1 MTPLRTV
8 DEVYA
13 PKQNVIGA
21 LRLLFA
27 ALVVV
32 SHAAPLGFGAD
43 APLLRLSG
51 GQLDLGTL
59 SVYGFFVLSGF
70 LIAGSAR
77 RQRLRDYALAR
88 FLRIF
93 PGYWACLLLTALVLA
108 PLMWHARHGS
118 LDGLWSA
125 RTSPLG
131 YVGHNL
137 STHVNQY
144 GIGGMLLD
152 SPYGR
157 LVDADVLNGS
167 LWTLRYELVAYLV
180 VAVLAVVGALGRRR
194 WLTLAG
200 AGLLWLA
207 ALGLWVAGLADADLL
222 RRLPDV
228 PLPVLGPLEVEN
240 LVALLLV
247 FAVGTVAAVAPGR
260 FPLDRR
266 LAVLALVVAAV
277 TLVGGGFGPFG
288 APAFAYLVLWLS
300 ALRTPHLT
308 RVGVKVDV
316 SYGLYI
322 YAFPV
327 QQLLATSRLP
337 AAGRWVFVLVSL
349 VLSLLAGTASW
360 YAVERPFMR
369 LKQRRDRRLRAAAQ
383 AAVTDPV
390 DATPA
395 RATEP
400 A

>member
-1 MTPLRTV
+1 M
-8 DEVYA
+8 
-13 PKQNVIGA
+13 
-21 LRLLFA
+21 
-27 ALVVV
+27 
-32 SHAAPLGFGAD
+32 
-43 APLLRLSG
+43 
-51 GQLDLGTL
+51 
-59 SVYGFFVLSGF
+59 
-70 LIAGSAR
+70 
-77 RQRLRDYALAR
+77 
-88 FLRIF
+88 
-93 PGYWACLLLTALVLA
+93 
-108 PLMWHARHGS
+108 
-118 LDGLWSA
+118 
-125 RTSPLG
+125 
-131 YVGHNL
+131 
-137 STHVNQY
+137 
-144 GIGGMLLD
+144 
-152 SPYGR
+152 
-157 LVDADVLNGS
+157 
-167 LWTLRYELVAYLV
+167 
-180 VAVLAVVGALGRRR
+180 LAVVGALGRRR

-327 QQLLATSRLP
+327 QQPARHLAAARGRPLGVRAGEPGAVAARRHRLL
-337 AAGRWVFVLVSL
+337 V
-349 VLSLLAGTASW
+349 
-360 YAVERPFMR
+360 
-369 LKQRRDRRLRAAAQ
+369 RRRAPVHAAQ
-383 AAVTDPV
+383 AAP
-390 DATPA
+390 
-395 RATEP
+395 
-400 A
+400 